1 MGVAASR
8 FTRGPWF
15 ERQRT
20 ATRRDATAVRLA
32 CGNKGFGNH
41 KCLASPARERKVAA
55 QRKKAV
61 LTSAPSVGDLNA
73 QLVKRGMVAPLLSVV
88 VPVKNEEQG
97 ILPFV
102 ARVGTILDH
111 IAENEGWEILFVDDG
126 STDATLAV
134 IVAANQRDPR
144 VRALSFSRNF
154 GKEAAL
160 SAGLDHARGSAVI
173 PMDADMQDPPEV
185 LPEMVAKWREGHE
198 MVFGVRRSRDEDSF
212 TKRMTAGLF
221 YRAHNM
227 VSTDKIPANAGDFRL
242 MDRKVVDVIRA
253 MPERNRFM
261 KGLFA
266 WAGFRQAAVEYDR
279 TERETGRS
287 KFNYWKLWTLALD
300 GITSASTVPLRIWSY
315 IGACVA
321 LFAIGFAGWL
331 TVDTLIFG
339 NPVPGYASI
348 MTSVLFLGGIQL
360 ISLGVLGEYVGR
372 ILTETKQRPL
382 YVVRDTVGIE
392 SDVVR

>member
-1 MGVAASR
+1 M
-8 FTRGPWF
+8 
-15 ERQRT
+15 
-20 ATRRDATAVRLA
+20 AV
-32 CGNKGFGNH
+32 
-41 KCLASPARERKVAA
+41 

-61 LTSAPSVGDLNA
+61 LTSPPSVSDLRP

-88 VPVKNEEQG
+88 VPVKNEEDG

-102 ARVGTILDH
+102 TRVGAILDS
-111 IAENEGWEILFVDDG
+111 IVDENDWEILFVDDG
-126 STDATLAV
+126 SSDATLAAIIAV
-134 IVAANQRDPR
+134 NLRDPR
-144 VRALSFSRNF
+144 VRALSLSRNF

-160 SAGLDHARGSAVI
+160 SAGLDHARGNAVI

-185 LPEMVAKWREGHE
+185 LPEMVARWREGHE
-198 MVFGVRRSRDEDSF
+198 MVFGIRRNRDSDGWV
-212 TKRMTAGLF
+212 KRLTAGLY
-221 YRAHNM
+221 YRAHNA
-227 VSTDKIPANAGDFRL
+227 VSVDKIPENAGDFRL

-266 WAGFRQAAVEYDR
+266 WAGFRQTAVEYDR
-279 TERETGRS
+279 AERETGS
-287 KFNYWKLWTLALD
+287 TKFNYWKLWTLALD

-315 IGACVA
+315 VGALVA

-331 TVDTLIFG
+331 AIDTLMFG

-392 SDVVR
+392 AELGR

>member
-1 MGVAASR
+1 M
-8 FTRGPWF
+8 
-15 ERQRT
+15 
-20 ATRRDATAVRLA
+20 
-32 CGNKGFGNH
+32 
-41 KCLASPARERKVAA
+41 AA
-55 QRKKAV
+55 QRKKPV
-61 LTSAPSVGDLNA
+61 LVTPPSMGDLHA

-88 VPVKNEEQG
+88 VPVKNEEGG

-102 ARVGTILDH
+102 ERVGAILEG
-111 IAENEGWEILFVDDG
+111 IAAEGGWEILFIDDG
-126 STDATLAV
+126 STDATLSA

-144 VRALSFSRNF
+144 VRALSLSRNF

-173 PMDADMQDPPEV
+173 PMDVDMQDPPEV
-185 LPEMVAKWREGHE
+185 LPDMIAKWREGYE
-198 MVFGVRRSRDEDSF
+198 MVFGVRRCRASDGVA
-212 TKRMTAGLF
+212 KRLTAGLY

-227 VSTDKIPANAGDFRL
+227 VSADKIPENAGDFRL

-266 WAGFRQAAVEYDR
+266 WAGFKQAAVEYDR
-279 TERETGRS
+279 VERETGTT

-315 IGACVA
+315 VGALIA
-321 LFAIGFAGWL
+321 LFALGYATFLAVS
-331 TVDTLIFG
+331 TMIFG

-348 MTSVLFLGGIQL
+348 MVSVLFLGGVQL

-392 SDVVR
+392 SQTVR

>member
-1 MGVAASR
+1 M
-8 FTRGPWF
+8 
-15 ERQRT
+15 
-20 ATRRDATAVRLA
+20 
-32 CGNKGFGNH
+32 
-41 KCLASPARERKVAA
+41 AA
-55 QRKKAV
+55 QRKKPV
-61 LTSAPSVGDLNA
+61 LVSPPSVGDLNA
-73 QLVKRGMVAPLLSVV
+73 QLVKRGMVAPLLSVI
-88 VPVKNEEQG
+88 VPVKNEEDG

-102 ARVGTILDH
+102 GRVGAILEG
-111 IAENEGWEILFVDDG
+111 IAVEGGWEILFVDDG
-126 STDATLAV
+126 STDATLGA

-144 VRALSFSRNF
+144 VRALSLSRNF

-160 SAGLDHARGSAVI
+160 SAGLDHARGRAVI
-173 PMDADMQDPPEV
+173 PMDVDMQDPPEV
-185 LPEMVAKWREGHE
+185 LPEMVAKWRDGHE
-198 MVFGVRRSRDEDSF
+198 MVFGIRRCRASDGWA
-212 TKRMTAGLF
+212 KRLTAGLY

-227 VSTDKIPANAGDFRL
+227 VSSDKIPENAGDFRL

-266 WAGFRQAAVEYDR
+266 WAGFNQASVEYDR
-279 TERETGRS
+279 VERETGTT

-315 IGACVA
+315 IGALVA
-321 LFAIGFAGWL
+321 VFALAYGTFLAVS
-331 TVDTLIFG
+331 TMIFG

-348 MTSVLFLGGIQL
+348 MVSVLFLGGVQL

-392 SDVVR
+392 SQVVR

>member
-1 MGVAASR
+1 M
-8 FTRGPWF
+8 
-15 ERQRT
+15 
-20 ATRRDATAVRLA
+20 AVLR
-32 CGNKGFGNH
+32 K
-41 KCLASPARERKVAA
+41 KPVLASP
-55 QRKKAV
+55 
-61 LTSAPSVGDLNA
+61 PNVGDLHA
-73 QLVKRGMVAPLLSVV
+73 QLVRRGMVAPLLSVV
-88 VPVKNEEQG
+88 VPVKNEEDC

-102 ARVGTILDH
+102 DRVGAILD
-111 IAENEGWEILFVDDG
+111 AVAADSGWEILFVDDG
-126 STDATLAV
+126 STDATLAA
-134 IVAANQRDPR
+134 IVAANMRDPR
-144 VRALSFSRNF
+144 VRALSLSRNF

-160 SAGLDHARGSAVI
+160 SAGLDHARGNAVI

-198 MVFGVRRSRDEDSF
+198 MVFGVRRSRTEDSF
-212 TKRMTAGLF
+212 AKRLTAGLF

-227 VSTDKIPANAGDFRL
+227 VSADKIPENAGDFRL

-279 TERETGRS
+279 AERETGKT

-315 IGACVA
+315 VGAIVA
-321 LFAIGFAGWL
+321 LFAFGYGTFLA
-331 TVDTLIFG
+331 VDTMMFG

-392 SDVVR
+392 PEVVR

>member
-1 MGVAASR
+1 V
-8 FTRGPWF
+8 T
-15 ERQRT
+15 
-20 ATRRDATAVRLA
+20 
-32 CGNKGFGNH
+32 
-41 KCLASPARERKVAA
+41 A
-55 QRKKAV
+55 QRKKPV
-61 LTSAPSVGDLNA
+61 LISPPSVADLRA
-73 QLVKRGMVAPLLSVV
+73 QLVKRGMVAPMLSVV
-88 VPVKNEEQG
+88 VPVKNEEEA

-102 ARVGTILDH
+102 ERVGAVLDA
-111 IAENEGWEILFVDDG
+111 ITADGGWEILFVDDG
-126 STDATLAV
+126 SSDATFAA
-134 IVAANQRDPR
+134 IVALNLSDAR
-144 VRALSFSRNF
+144 VRGLSLSRNF

-173 PMDADMQDPPEV
+173 PMDVDMQDPPEV

-212 TKRMTAGLF
+212 AKRLTAGLF

-227 VSTDKIPANAGDFRL
+227 VSADKIPENAGDFRL

-279 TERETGRS
+279 AEREVGST
-287 KFNYWKLWTLALD
+287 KYNYWKLWTLALD

-315 IGACVA
+315 VGAVVA

-331 TVDTLIFG
+331 AVDTMMFG

-348 MTSVLFLGGIQL
+348 MVSVLFLGGIQL

-392 SDVVR
+392 SELVR

>member
-1 MGVAASR
+1 M
-8 FTRGPWF
+8 
-15 ERQRT
+15 
-20 ATRRDATAVRLA
+20 
-32 CGNKGFGNH
+32 
-41 KCLASPARERKVAA
+41 AA
-55 QRKKAV
+55 QRKKPV
-61 LTSAPSVGDLNA
+61 LVSPPSVGDLRA

-88 VPVKNEEQG
+88 APVKNEEHG

-102 ARVGTILDH
+102 ERVGAILDG
-111 IAENEGWEILFVDDG
+111 IASDEGWEILFVDDG
-126 STDATLAV
+126 STDATLAA

-144 VRALSFSRNF
+144 VRALSLSRNF

-160 SAGLDHARGSAVI
+160 SAGLDHARGNAVI
-173 PMDADMQDPPEV
+173 PMDVDMQDPPEV

-198 MVFGVRRSRDEDSF
+198 MVFGVRRCRASDGW
-212 TKRMTAGLF
+212 TKRVTAGLY
-221 YRAHNM
+221 YRAHNI
-227 VSTDKIPANAGDFRL
+227 VSQDKIPENAGDFRL

-266 WAGFRQAAVEYDR
+266 WAGFKQAAVEYDR
-279 TERETGRS
+279 SERETGTT

-315 IGACVA
+315 IGALVA
-321 LFAIGFAGWL
+321 LFALGYATFLAVQTML
-331 TVDTLIFG
+331 FG
-339 NPVPGYASI
+339 NAVPGYASI
-348 MTSVLFLGGIQL
+348 MVSVLFLGGVQL

-392 SDVVR
+392 SDLVR

>member
-1 MGVAASR
+1 
-8 FTRGPWF
+8 
-15 ERQRT
+15 
-20 ATRRDATAVRLA
+20 
-32 CGNKGFGNH
+32 
-41 KCLASPARERKVAA
+41 VAA

-61 LTSAPSVGDLNA
+61 LTSAPSVADLRS
-73 QLVKRGMVAPLLSVV
+73 QLVKRGMAAPMLSVV
-88 VPVKNEEQG
+88 VPVKNEEDG

-102 ARVGTILDH
+102 ERVGAILDS
-111 IAENEGWEILFVDDG
+111 IAAGSGWEILFVDDG
-126 STDATLAV
+126 STDATLAA
-134 IVAANQRDPR
+134 IVAANLADPR
-144 VRALSFSRNF
+144 VRGLSLSRNF

-160 SAGLDHARGSAVI
+160 SAGLDHARGNAVV

-198 MVFGVRRSRDEDSF
+198 MVFGVRRSRDQDSLA
-212 TKRMTAGLF
+212 KRVTAGLF

-227 VSTDKIPANAGDFRL
+227 VSADKIPENAGDFRL

-279 TERETGRS
+279 AERETGAT
-287 KFNYWKLWTLALD
+287 KYNYWKLWTLALD

-315 IGACVA
+315 VGALVA
-321 LFAIGFAGWL
+321 LFAFGYGTFLA
-331 TVDTLIFG
+331 VDTMMFG

-382 YVVRDTVGIE
+382 YVVRDTVGVDAE
-392 SDVVR
+392 VR

>member
-1 MGVAASR
+1 M
-8 FTRGPWF
+8 
-15 ERQRT
+15 
-20 ATRRDATAVRLA
+20 
-32 CGNKGFGNH
+32 
-41 KCLASPARERKVAA
+41 AA
-55 QRKKAV
+55 QRKKPV
-61 LTSAPSVGDLNA
+61 LVSPPSVGDLRA

-88 VPVKNEEQG
+88 VPVKNEEHG
-97 ILPFV
+97 ILAFV
-102 ARVGTILDH
+102 ERVGAILDG
-111 IAENEGWEILFVDDG
+111 IASDEGWEILFVDDG
-126 STDATLAV
+126 STDATLAA
-134 IVAANQRDPR
+134 IVAANSRDLR
-144 VRALSFSRNF
+144 VRALSLSRNF

-160 SAGLDHARGSAVI
+160 SAGLDHARGNAVI
-173 PMDADMQDPPEV
+173 PMDVDMQDPPEV

-198 MVFGVRRSRDEDSF
+198 MVFGVRRCRASDGW
-212 TKRMTAGLF
+212 TKRVTAGLY

-227 VSTDKIPANAGDFRL
+227 VSQDKIPENAGDFRL

-266 WAGFRQAAVEYDR
+266 WAGFKQAAVEYDR
-279 TERETGRS
+279 SERETGTT

-315 IGACVA
+315 IGALVA
-321 LFAIGFAGWL
+321 LFALGYATFLAVQTML
-331 TVDTLIFG
+331 FG
-339 NPVPGYASI
+339 NSVPGYASI
-348 MTSVLFLGGIQL
+348 MVSVLFLGGVQL

-392 SDVVR
+392 SDLVR